1 MTASSPLSQ
10 FSWLLLWIELQLEDH
25 TLPSNTLQ
33 MLRSDVLRMPLIH
46 RALTTLSSP
55 TTGLKQPRKP
65 IALVLLK
72 AAEELRERDAG
83 QG

>member
-10 FSWLLLWIELQLEDH
+10 FSWLLLWIELQLEGQ
-25 TLPSNTLQ
+25 TPSSNTLLK
-33 MLRSDVLRMPLIH
+33 LRSDVLRMPLIH
-46 RALTTLSSP
+46 RTLTTLSSP
-55 TTGLKQPRKP
+55 STGLKQPRKP
-65 IALVLLK
+65 IVLVLLK